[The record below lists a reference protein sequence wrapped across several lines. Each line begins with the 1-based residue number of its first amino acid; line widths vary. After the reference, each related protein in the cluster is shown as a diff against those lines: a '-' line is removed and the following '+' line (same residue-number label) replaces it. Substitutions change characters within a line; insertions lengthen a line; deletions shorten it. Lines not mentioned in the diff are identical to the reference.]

1 MVSNEG
7 MADSSAVA
15 VSASA
20 PDDFW
25 RRASDWLDRL
35 LDATE
40 PERAATLERL
50 ERDEPDLA
58 REVHRLLARMHGVAT
73 LRPGRGASAQGL
85 TTELA
90 TLIGS
95 ERQGAFEQLLSHA
108 LGPDATRPPEQSR
121 QAGDRLGPW
130 RLTSLLGVGGM
141 GEVWAAERA
150 DGLYAA
156 QVAIKVLH
164 ASHDPER
171 FEARFSQERALL
183 ARLDHPHIARLIDAG
198 RAGNVPYLVIEH
210 VDGRPLLDA
219 VSETRCDLDARI
231 ALIEQVADA
240 LAYAHRQLVVHRD
253 IKPSNV
259 LVTQEGRVKLL
270 DFGVAGWLDDG
281 SDAAAPDAPPATRI
295 AGRGLTLEYAAPELI
310 TGEASGVAADVYS
323 LAALAYHVLTGRRPH
338 LIHLRSR
345 VALEHAILHT
355 DPPRASEAAR
365 QIDLPKAPDTIA
377 PPADHARLRGDLD
390 AILATALRRE
400 PAERYASVE
409 AFMADLRRWR
419 ERRPIATRRD
429 DRRYRVGLWFRRNWL
444 PASFAALSLS
454 LLVGGFVMTWIQYRV
469 AQSEAARATKTTQY
483 LAELLRSADPDLNGG
498 SAPDVIDL
506 LDRAARDTANRFGNE
521 PATEYEL
528 TQLLASTYRS
538 LSRDADAL
546 PLARRAAALATMHFG
561 PRSIQALQSART
573 LAEVQY
579 WTGDFSG
586 ARQTLAEVYAPLL
599 AQLPRASPYGGT
611 DGSKG
616 GSTDAFDL
624 ERLRSEIECAAFAV
638 EGARD
643 RFAELRQHPALATM
657 PPDGRRWALADLAG
671 REALC
676 LSRGGDWPRA
686 LALLVRHAPDYA
698 APPEAHRKTALY
710 HREFLLT
717 AQMLLGDAASA
728 ERTARELITEW
739 QSLAGERSD
748 RIDTLLTILAQ
759 HYLLRGDATRTLATT
774 DELQRRGVLKPAS
787 EFGAAAAPLLGRLE
801 AEALFN
807 STGEEAI
814 LERLDALVQQLMA
827 QGNRDLPRFRQHL
840 FRAAII
846 ALTYGRLDLAE
857 RYAELGRRHGRD
869 RAPSSAIR
877 ELQLASMLARARSQ
891 HGDAVTLYDRRLAS
905 FDERGERVSLRRAML
920 SLSRAYQLWLAGE
933 RRPQQLEA
941 ALRAAEA
948 SAPQALPEDG
958 LYRLQYEWLRA
969 LFTEGEDTRSELAAR
984 AQLAER
990 YGRPVEQLPRVLN
1003 GLYLL

>member
-1 MVSNEG
+1 MNGPMVSND
-7 MADSSAVA
+7 AIAQATAVA
-15 VSASA
+15 GGASA
-20 PDDFW
+20 ADDFW
-25 RRASDWLDRL
+25 RRTNACLDRL
-35 LDATE
+35 LDASE
-40 PERAATLERL
+40 PERTASLERL
-50 ERDEPDLA
+50 EREDPDLA
-58 REVHRLLARMHGVAT
+58 REIHRLLARMHGAAT
-73 LRPGRGASAQGL
+73 LRPGRGISTQGL

-108 LGPDATRPPEQSR
+108 LHRDEPGPTPSARA
-121 QAGDRLGPW
+121 AGDRCGPW

-150 DGLYAA
+150 DGLYTA
-156 QVAIKVLH
+156 QVAIKFLH

-171 FEARFSQERALL
+171 FEARFGQERALL

-219 VSETRCDLDARI
+219 VNETRCDLDARI

-259 LVTQEGRVKLL
+259 LVRQDGRVKLL

-281 SDAAAPDAPPATRI
+281 SDAAAPDAPSATRI

-310 TGEASGVAADVYS
+310 TGEASGVATDVYS
-323 LAALAYHVLTGRRPH
+323 LGALAYHVLTGRRPH

-365 QIDLPKAPDTIA
+365 QTDLPKAPDTIA

-419 ERRPIATRRD
+419 ERRPIAARRA
-429 DRRYRVGLWFRRNWL
+429 DRRYRVGLWMRRNWL
-444 PASFAALSLS
+444 PASFAALSIA
-454 LLVGGFVMTWIQYRV
+454 LLVGGFVATWLQYRV
-469 AQSEAARATKTTQY
+469 AQAEAARATKTTQY
-483 LAELLRSADPDLNGG
+483 LTELLRSADPDLNGG
-498 SAPDVIDL
+498 SAPDVMDL
-506 LDRAARDTANRFGNE
+506 LDRAARDTSTRFRDD

-546 PLARRAAALATMHFG
+546 PLARRAVALATAHFG

-586 ARQTLAEVYAPLL
+586 ARKTLIDVFTPLF
-599 AQLPRASPYGGT
+599 ARLPRDSAA
-611 DGSKG
+611 
-616 GSTDAFDL
+616 AFDL

-657 PPDGRRWALADLAG
+657 PPDARRWALADLAG

-686 LALLVRHAPDYA
+686 LAVLARHRQDYA

-717 AQMLLGDAASA
+717 AQMLLGDATSA
-728 ERTARELITEW
+728 ERTAQELINEW
-739 QSLAGERSD
+739 RSLAGERSD

-759 HYLLRGDATRTLATT
+759 HYLLRGDAMRALATT
-774 DELQRRGVLKPAS
+774 YELQRRGVLKPAS

-807 STGEEAI
+807 ATSEETI

-827 QGNRDLPRFRQHL
+827 QGSRDLPRFRQHL
-840 FRAAII
+840 FRAAIV
-846 ALTYGRLDLAE
+846 ALTYGRQDIAE

-877 ELQLASMLARARSQ
+877 ELQLASLLARGRGQ
-891 HGDAVTLYDRRLAS
+891 HGEALTLYDRRLAS
-905 FDERGERVSLRRAML
+905 FDQRGEQVSIRRAML
-920 SLSRAYQLWLAGE
+920 LLSRAYQLWLAGE
-933 RRPQQLEA
+933 RHPQQLEA
-941 ALRAAEA
+941 ALKAAEA

-969 LFTEGEDTRSELAAR
+969 LFTDGEDTRSERAAR
-984 AQLAER
+984 ARLAER
-990 YGRPVEQLPRVLN
+990 YGRRVEQLPRVLN

>member
-1 MVSNEG
+1 MVSNDG

-15 VSASA
+15 GGASVA
-20 PDDFW
+20 DDFW
-25 RRASDWLDRL
+25 RRANDWLDRL
-35 LDATE
+35 LDLSE
-40 PERAATLERL
+40 PDRAVTLGCL
-50 ERDEPDLA
+50 ERDDPDLA
-58 REVHRLLARMHGVAT
+58 REVHRLLARMHGVVT
-73 LRPGRGASAQGL
+73 LRPGRGVSAQGL

-95 ERQGAFEQLLSHA
+95 ERQDAFERLLSHA
-108 LGPDATRPPEQSR
+108 LRPDAARPSEDSR
-121 QAGDRLGPW
+121 QTGDRCGPW

-156 QVAIKVLH
+156 HVAIKFLH
-164 ASHDPER
+164 AGHDPER

-198 RAGNVPYLVIEH
+198 RAGSAPYLVIEH
-210 VDGRPLLDA
+210 VNGRPLLDA
-219 VSETRCDLDARI
+219 VNQNRCDLDARI

-253 IKPSNV
+253 IKPSNA

-281 SDAAAPDAPPATRI
+281 SDATAPDAPPATRI

-323 LAALAYHVLTGRRPH
+323 LGALAYHLLTGRRPH
-338 LIHLRSR
+338 LVHLRSR

-377 PPADHARLRGDLD
+377 PPSDHARLRGDLD

-419 ERRPIATRRD
+419 ERRPIAARRD

-454 LLVGGFVMTWIQYRV
+454 LLVGGFVMTWMQYRV

-506 LDRAARDTANRFGNE
+506 LDRAARDTATRFGNE

-546 PLARRAAALATMHFG
+546 PLARRASALATAHFG

-586 ARQTLAEVYAPLL
+586 ARQTLAAVYAPLL

-611 DGSKG
+611 P

-624 ERLRSEIECAAFAV
+624 ERLRSEIDCAAFAV
-638 EGARD
+638 EGVRD
-643 RFAELRQHPALATM
+643 RFAELRQHPALAAM
-657 PPDGRRWALADLAG
+657 SPDARRWALADLAG

-676 LSRGGDWPRA
+676 VSRGGDWPRA

-717 AQMLLGDAASA
+717 AQMLLGDATSA
-728 ERTARELITEW
+728 ERTARELIAEW

-759 HYLLRGDATRTLATT
+759 HYLLRGDAVRALATT
-774 DELQRRGVLKPAS
+774 DELQRRGMLKPAS
-787 EFGAAAAPLLGRLE
+787 EFGAAATPLLGRLE

-807 STGEEAI
+807 ATSEEAV

-877 ELQLASMLARARSQ
+877 ELQLASMLARGRDQ
-891 HGDAVTLYDRRLAS
+891 HGEALTLYDRRLAS
-905 FDERGERVSLRRAML
+905 FDQRGERVSLRRAML

-933 RRPQQLEA
+933 RRPEQLEA
-941 ALRAAEA
+941 ALNAAEA
-948 SAPQALPEDG
+948 SAPQTLPEDS

-969 LFTEGEDTRSELAAR
+969 LFADGQDARSERAAR
-984 AQLAER
+984 ARLAER
-990 YGRPVEQLPRVLN
+990 YGRPAEQLPRVLN